1 MGRRVAGEAELLNA
15 LADDFVQQRG
25 RDPVASKAAGREVI
39 AIGNELAH
47 GVGDRHHFIDKP
59 LGFRA
64 KRLSCRFHI
73 RAGE

>member
-1 MGRRVAGEAELLNA
+1 
-15 LADDFVQQRG
+15 
-25 RDPVASKAAGREVI
+25 
-39 AIGNELAH
+39 LAH